1 LHSGF
6 ESMAQKS
13 ISLALLIAICVWLVT
28 RSFLP
33 VLTYDEHDDDG
44 VGALYDSR
52 TSDPIESLSRVI
64 DRQTTEPQSAERLAE
79 AYRTRGS
86 FLLQRHEPQQALA
99 DFDSALRLN
108 PSELAARFGR
118 AECYR
123 QLGDFERANAE
134 MQQAGTIDLSD
145 AFPGLKHLVSRGANL
160 IAFFSTAAG
169 VWLLVAIAWAIMSTF
184 NLLVGWRQTAE
195 ASGSLWRLS
204 YVAAGLGVLEILPL
218 GVWAMLVVCQRAN
231 LVDAWLVPAATFI
244 SLVATVPMLRPPIRF
259 RGTKTV
265 LPRVNDEVFLNRIAE
280 LARSMHVP
288 VPLVR
293 LRPSITGSQQALAY
307 VGCLP
312 APQLVVSDGVLQRL
326 SPAERDAVVAHEL
339 GHLANGSLW
348 LLTAVIPVTCA
359 IATGVSHFV
368 PLTVAIPFGFAL
380 GTGLRRIVSRPL
392 ELDAD
397 HHAACAAGFQ
407 NTSKA
412 LAKIH
417 AVNSLGESGLI
428 PQLAYATSTHPSRA
442 VRLSSL
448 KAAAPSDDLPEIAVC
463 AQTVRR
469 HRIAARAALI
479 VWLLTLVVTLTTAV
493 LKPDLPFLALPLWIA
508 TLTPTGLML
517 IAQKRQ
523 ISVAQRRLGRYR
535 IQTAL
540 LFGALLAVPVLGSF
554 PDLFRYL
561 FAPLTWFGAT
571 EYVLFCP
578 LILIGITLAVGTGT
592 RRRQASRRLRGE
604 MAIAFQV
611 HDFKRVLELGTLAP
625 AAVAKD
631 SWLRYHMAFAR
642 ALCGERTAAITQFEE
657 LWRDAPRFPL
667 TGITLSALLLDGDQP
682 ERALEVASRVAQ
694 RLPSDAAPHLLVAR
708 SLRRLGRLAEAHR
721 ASERALAL
729 EPRDGVAHAVAAA
742 IALDS
747 GDFSRAQQLI
757 DTALEL
763 APGEVYVLLVRAE
776 VALKTQLCGDP
787 RAAVEEGIN
796 AVRSNP
802 FAFYHVEVSRL
813 KRWLAEFEG
822 TTCEDESDLL
832 VGLA

>member
-1 LHSGF
+1 
-6 ESMAQKS
+6 MVQKS
-13 ISLALLIAICVWLVT
+13 ISLTLLIAVCVWLVT

-33 VLTYDEHDDDG
+33 VPAYNEQDDDG
-44 VGALYDSR
+44 VAALYDSR
-52 TSDPIESLSRVI
+52 TTDPIESLSRVI
-64 DRQTTEPQSAERLAE
+64 DRQATEPQSAERLAE
-79 AYRTRGS
+79 AHRLRGS
-86 FLLQRHEPQQALA
+86 FWLQRHEPQQALA
-99 DFDSALRLN
+99 DFDTALRLN
-108 PSELAARFGR
+108 PSEFAARYGR

-123 QLGDFERANAE
+123 QLGDFERANSE

-145 AFPGLKHLVSRGANL
+145 AFPGLKHLVSHVANL
-160 IAFFSTAAG
+160 IAFFSTPTGA
-169 VWLLVAIAWAIMSTF
+169 WLLVAIAWAIMSTI
-184 NLLVGWRQTAE
+184 NVLVGWRQTAE

-218 GVWAMLVVCQRAN
+218 GVWATLVVCQRGTV
-231 LVDAWLVPAATFI
+231 VDVWLVPTATFI
-244 SLVATVPMLRPPIRF
+244 SLVATVPMLRPPLRL

-265 LPRVNDEVFLNRIAE
+265 LPRVNDEVFLKRIAE

-359 IATGVSHFV
+359 IATGVSVFV

-380 GTGLRRIVSRPL
+380 GMGLRRIVSRPL

-397 HHAACAAGFQ
+397 HRAARAAGFR
-407 NTSKA
+407 NTSTA

-417 AVNSLGESGLI
+417 AVNSLSEPGLM
-428 PQLAYATSTHPSRA
+428 PLLTYATSTHPSLA
-442 VRLSSL
+442 MRLSSL

-469 HRIAARAALI
+469 HRIAARAAFI
-479 VWLLTLVVTLTTAV
+479 VWLLTLAATLTAAV
-493 LKPDLPFLALPLWIA
+493 LEPDLPFLAFPLWIA
-508 TLTPTGLML
+508 ALTPTTLLL
-517 IAQKRQ
+517 IAQRRQ
-523 ISVAQRRLGRYR
+523 ISIAQRRLGRHR

-540 LFGALLAVPVLGSF
+540 LVGAFLAFPVLGSF

-561 FAPLTWFGAT
+561 LAPLTWFGAS
-571 EYVLFCP
+571 EYVLIYP
-578 LILIGITLAVGTGT
+578 LILAGISLAVGGGM
-592 RRRQASRRLRGE
+592 RRRQASRKLRGE
-604 MAIAFQV
+604 MTIAFQV
-611 HDFKRVLELGTLAP
+611 HDFKRVVELGTLAP

-631 SWLRYHMAFAR
+631 PWLRYHVAFAR
-642 ALCGERTAAITQFEE
+642 AICGERIAAITQFEE
-657 LWRDAPRFPL
+657 LWRDAPRFPM
-667 TGITLSALLLDGDQP
+667 TGITLSVLLLDVDQP
-682 ERALEVASRVAQ
+682 ERALEVACRVAQ
-694 RLPSDAAPHLLVAR
+694 RLPHDAATHLLVAR
-708 SLRRLGRLAEAHR
+708 SLRRLGRLEEAHR

-776 VALKTQLCGDP
+776 VGLKTQLYGDP
-787 RAAVEEGIN
+787 RAAVDEGVA
-796 AVRSNP
+796 AVRTNP
-802 FAFYHVEVSRL
+802 FAFYHVEVTRL
-813 KRWLAEFEG
+813 TRWLAESEG
-822 TTCEDESDLL
+822 TMSEDESELL

>member
-1 LHSGF
+1 
-6 ESMAQKS
+6 M
-13 ISLALLIAICVWLVT
+13 
-28 RSFLP
+28 
-33 VLTYDEHDDDG
+33 
-44 VGALYDSR
+44 
-52 TSDPIESLSRVI
+52 
-64 DRQTTEPQSAERLAE
+64 
-79 AYRTRGS
+79 
-86 FLLQRHEPQQALA
+86 
-99 DFDSALRLN
+99 
-108 PSELAARFGR
+108 
-118 AECYR
+118 
-123 QLGDFERANAE
+123 
-134 MQQAGTIDLSD
+134 
-145 AFPGLKHLVSRGANL
+145 
-160 IAFFSTAAG
+160 
-169 VWLLVAIAWAIMSTF
+169 
-184 NLLVGWRQTAE
+184 
-195 ASGSLWRLS
+195 
-204 YVAAGLGVLEILPL
+204 
-218 GVWAMLVVCQRAN
+218 
-231 LVDAWLVPAATFI
+231 
-244 SLVATVPMLRPPIRF
+244 
-259 RGTKTV
+259 
-265 LPRVNDEVFLNRIAE
+265 LPRVNDELFLKRIAE

-359 IATGVSHFV
+359 IVTGASVFV

-380 GTGLRRIVSRPL
+380 GMGLRRIVSRPL

-397 HHAACAAGFQ
+397 RRAARATGFRS
-407 NTSKA
+407 TSTA

-417 AVNSLGESGLI
+417 AVNSLSESGLI
-428 PQLAYATSTHPSRA
+428 PLLTYATSTHPSRA
-442 VRLSSL
+442 MRLSSL

-469 HRIAARAALI
+469 HRIAARAAFM
-479 VWLLTLVVTLTTAV
+479 VWLLTLAATLTAAV
-493 LKPDLPFLALPLWIA
+493 LAPDLPFLAFPLWIA
-508 TLTPTGLML
+508 ALTPTTLLL
-517 IAQKRQ
+517 IAQRRQ
-523 ISVAQRRLGRYR
+523 ISIAQRRLGRHW

-540 LFGALLAVPVLGSF
+540 LVGALVAVPILGSF

-561 FAPLTWFGAT
+561 LAPLTWFGAS
-571 EYVLFCP
+571 EYILIYP
-578 LILIGITLAVGTGT
+578 LILAVTLAGH
-592 RRRQASRRLRGE
+592 RLPGCGAGKHRGSC
-604 MAIAFQV
+604 AAKWQSP
-611 HDFKRVLELGTLAP
+611 FKCTTSNACLNLVTLAP

-631 SWLRYHMAFAR
+631 PWLRYHIAFAR
-642 ALCGERTAAITQFEE
+642 AICGERIAAITQFEE
-657 LWRDAPRFPL
+657 LWRDAPRFPM
-667 TGITLSALLLDGDQP
+667 TGITLSVLLLDVDQP
-682 ERALEVASRVAQ
+682 ERALEVACRVAH
-694 RLPSDAAPHLLVAR
+694 RLPSDAATHLLVAR
-708 SLRRLGRLAEAHR
+708 SLRRLGRLEEAHR

-776 VALKTQLCGDP
+776 VALKTQLYGDP
-787 RAAVEEGIN
+787 RATVDEGVA

-802 FAFYHVEVSRL
+802 LAFYHVEVTRL
-813 KRWLAEFEG
+813 TRWLAEFEG